1 MIQKR
6 LLTCLLIDLN
16 KRKITI
22 FCSVG
27 RVYLINTTRLKKKN
41 WRMRILSAVFF

>member
-6 LLTCLLIDLN
+6 LLTCLLIDLSHN
-16 KRKITI
+16 KKDDN

-27 RVYLINTTRLKKKN
+27 RLHLINTTR
-41 WRMRILSAVFF
+41 F